1 MRIFVFLG
9 LVTLLVAGCS
19 TIKVGSDYNRNTDFS
34 KLKTYAWLNE
44 TDNPSDNVRMNNK
57 LVIDSV
63 RTSVEKDLNSKGYT
77 KADRESADFLITW
90 FGAIEEK
97 IKAQNIDHFYSSYG
111 YGTLYQNPYWN
122 PQSQVTNIKEYEE
135 GSLIFDFLDPV
146 NHTLLW
152 RGIGRDKVVEGRP
165 EDVVRKNIDRAV
177 RKILADYP
185 PK

>member
-1 MRIFVFLG
+1 MRISIFLG
-9 LVTLLVAGCS
+9 LFALLVAGCS

-57 LVIDSV
+57 IVIESV
-63 RTSVEKDLNSKGYT
+63 RSSVEKTLNSKGYVKT
-77 KADRESADFLITW
+77 DRENADFLITW

-111 YGTLYQNPYWN
+111 YDTLYQDPSWN

-135 GSLIFDFLDPV
+135 GSLIFDFLDPET
-146 NHTLLW
+146 HTLLW
-152 RGIGRDKVVEGRP
+152 RGIGQDKVVEGRP
-165 EDVVRKNIDRAV
+165 DDVVRQNIDKAV
-177 RKILADYP
+177 KKILADYP
-185 PK
+185 PN